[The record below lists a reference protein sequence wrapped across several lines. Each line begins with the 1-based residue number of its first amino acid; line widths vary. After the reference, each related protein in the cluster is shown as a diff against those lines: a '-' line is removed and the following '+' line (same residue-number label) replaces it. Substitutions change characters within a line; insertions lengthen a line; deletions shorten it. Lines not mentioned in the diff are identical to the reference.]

1 MLNMKIKKRSLKIAG
16 LVVLAVLIIAGIV
29 AFANMEK
36 GNKIVVLETNKGDI
50 TIELFSDMPIT
61 TSNFENLTNRGFYDR
76 SVFHRVIPG
85 FMIQGGDPTGLG
97 IGGPGYAI
105 KDEFNPKYS
114 NVRGTI
120 AMANSGPNTGGSQF
134 FINLVDNKHL
144 DLRHPV
150 FGKVVE
156 GMKVVDVIAKVKT
169 REGDRPIEEIKI
181 VKAEVLE
188 G

>member
-61 TSNFENLTNRGFYDR
+61 TSNFENLINRGFYDR

-134 FINLVDNKHL
+134 FINIGDNKYL
-144 DLRHPV
+144 DSKHPV
-150 FGKVVE
+150 FGKVIS
-156 GMKVVDVIAKVKT
+156 GMEVVDAISLVE
-169 REGDRPIEEIKI
+169 RNPRDRPVEDVVIIRAYLK
-181 VKAEVLE
+181 
-188 G
+188 